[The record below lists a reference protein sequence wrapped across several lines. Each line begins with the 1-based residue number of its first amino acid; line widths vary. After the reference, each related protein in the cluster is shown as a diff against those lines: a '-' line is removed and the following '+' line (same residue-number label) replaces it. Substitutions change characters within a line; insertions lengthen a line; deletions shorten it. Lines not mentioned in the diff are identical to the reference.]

1 MYQKLDERI
10 ARLVSDGGPSLA
22 GGLRGLEKEALRVT
36 PDGRVAQTP
45 HPRALGAALTHPWIT
60 TDYSEAL
67 LEFVTPPFPET
78 GECLAFLENIHRY
91 VYSHLPA
98 GELLWATSMPCIV
111 EGDRSI
117 PIARYGTSNSGL
129 MKHVY
134 RQGLGHRYGRAMQAI
149 SGIHFNYSLPEAFW
163 DAYVEQ
169 EQRAGEVRAVR
180 DESYFALLR
189 NYWRYGWILLYLFG
203 ASPAVCKS
211 FLRGRDRGLPEFD
224 ASTRFGPEAT
234 SLRMSDLGYR
244 NTNQA
249 SVHLSPN
256 SLDDY
261 LAGLEAAMSTPFPA
275 YERIGTLVDGE
286 WRQLST
292 NVLQIENEYY
302 GYVRPKQI
310 ARSGERPSRALRRE
324 GVRYVEVRAL
334 DVNPFEP
341 CGLGATDVR
350 FLETFL
356 IFCLLHASERL
367 SESEAAAL
375 ENNHSRVA
383 VAGRRAG
390 LQLRIDGRTASL
402 CAWGRE
408 LLTAMVPVAELL
420 DGGSDG
426 PFGRSVADQM
436 SKVEDPE
443 CTPSARV
450 LDAMSR
456 NHASFFEFAMAASQ
470 QQRDEFL
477 AKGPLPD
484 SVEQRFDAAAEAS
497 LDDQSRLEA
506 ASERSFGDFLAQY
519 YA

>member
-1 MYQKLDERI
+1 MYQTLDTRI
-10 ARLVSDGGPSLA
+10 ARLISHGGPSLA

-36 PDGRVAQTP
+36 LDGRVAQTP
-45 HPRALGAALTHPWIT
+45 HPPALGSALTHPWIT

-67 LEFVTPPFPET
+67 MEFVTPPFEET
-78 GECLAFLENIHRY
+78 GECLEFLENIHRY
-91 VYSHLPA
+91 VYSHLDE
-98 GELLWATSMPCIV
+98 GELLWAASMPCIV

-117 PIARYGTSNSGL
+117 PIAHYGTSNSGL

-163 DAYVEQ
+163 EAFVEQ
-169 EQRAGEVRAVR
+169 EQRGGEVRAVR

-224 ASTRFGPEAT
+224 ARTRFGPDAT

-249 SVHLSPN
+249 SVRLSPN

-286 WRQLST
+286 WRQLSS

-341 CGLGATDVR
+341 CGLCAADVR

-356 IFCLLHASERL
+356 IFCLLHSSERL
-367 SESEAAAL
+367 SEEEAAAL

-383 VAGRRAG
+383 AAGRRPG
-390 LQLRIDGRTASL
+390 LQLSIDGRSATL
-402 CAWGRE
+402 TEWGRE
-408 LLTAMVPVAELL
+408 LLAAMAPVAELL
-420 DGGSDG
+420 DGGSG
-426 PFGRSVADQM
+426 GACARAVADQR
-436 SKVEDPE
+436 SKVEDPD

-450 LDAMSR
+450 LEAMSR
-456 NHASFFEFAMAASQ
+456 NRSSFFEFAMAASEQ
-470 QQRDEFL
+470 RRDEFV
-477 AKGPLPD
+477 ARGPLPD
-484 SVEQRFDAAAEAS
+484 DVRDAFDVAAETS
-497 LDDQSRLEA
+497 LADQTRLE
-506 ASERSFGDFLAQY
+506 SEDDRSFSEFLASY